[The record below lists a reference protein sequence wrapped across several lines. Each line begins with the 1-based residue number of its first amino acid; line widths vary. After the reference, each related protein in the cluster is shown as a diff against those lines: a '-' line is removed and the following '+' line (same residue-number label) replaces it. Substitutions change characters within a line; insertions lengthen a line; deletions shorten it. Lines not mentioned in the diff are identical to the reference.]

1 MDSLPQV
8 AGRTG
13 VCMVGGATTG
23 AAVGA
28 LLTYVPAMAIYFAG
42 TKNPGLQNN
51 RALGTIGL
59 ALFKATPFIAG
70 GLALVGALDAGW
82 NSIRHKHN
90 AEKQVETLIES
101 GEIQSAAD
109 VDEIKLSG
117 HMNRGSA
124 YKTVGSTA
132 LGAVGG
138 FFFADLLSAKNIQHE
153 INVFRRETAKLCNDP
168 YSRLMTTYDEMLES
182 KRKPKIISAAASGV
196 IGAALGITSE
206 IDLRKQTKEYMKNYA
221 EQLLAERQNPNTGR
235 SI

>member
-28 LLTYVPAMAIYFAG
+28 LLTYAPAMAIYFAG

-51 RALGTIGL
+51 RALGTIGT
-59 ALFKATPFIAG
+59 ALFIAAPYVTR

-90 AEKQVETLIES
+90 AEKQVETLIEN

-109 VDEIKLSG
+109 VDDIKLSG
-117 HMNRGSA
+117 HMNRGSV
-124 YKTVGSTA
+124 YKTVGSAA

-138 FFFADLLSAKNIQHE
+138 FLGLGTISARNTERQMDDVRRSGVSLTRRSALLDDLTNSH
-153 INVFRRETAKLCNDP
+153 
-168 YSRLMTTYDEMLES
+168 
-182 KRKPKIISAAASGV
+182 RKTILISAAASGV
-196 IGAALGITSE
+196 AGAAAGIASE
-206 IDLRKQTKEYMKNYA
+206 VGLRNQTRDYMKSYA
-221 EQLLAERQNPNTGR
+221 EQLLSERQNSAGTSGPSR
-235 SI
+235 